1 MKPIYL
7 CTTLLFVVSLCFLF
21 NLAANGQGL
30 LTAQSQDLRAD
41 SKNGNVGLTWK
52 TASEENLLQFE
63 IEYSEDGRYYHNL
76 GLIPAR
82 NSVNGDVYQF
92 EHAVTY
98 TDSAF
103 YRLKIVDNNRRW
115 MYTTP
120 VLYHVNNRT
129 AFMIYPSV
137 ITTHVLSLFLKDPFN
152 FLEVATMSGEIILK
166 QNLSGKTGRINVPLS
181 SNLSPGTYIVKL
193 RDYNRSFIQ
202 KIVIQ

>member
-7 CTTLLFVVSLCFLF
+7 CTALLVISFCFLF
-21 NLAANGQGL
+21 NLASIAQGL
-30 LTAQSQDLRAD
+30 LNVQSQDLKAE
-41 SKNGNVGLTWK
+41 SKNGNVGLKWK

-63 IEYSEDGRYYHNL
+63 IEYSEDGRYYRNL
-76 GLIPAR
+76 GFILAR
-82 NSVNGDVYQF
+82 NSINGDFYEF

-120 VLYHVNNRT
+120 VLFHVNNTT

-137 ITTHVLSLFLKDPFN
+137 VTTHVLNLFLKDPFN
-152 FLEVATMSGEIILK
+152 FLEVVTMSGEIILK

-181 SNLSPGTYIVKL
+181 SNLSPGAYIVKL
-193 RDYNRSFIQ
+193 RDYDRSFIQ
-202 KIVIQ
+202 KIIIQ

>member
-7 CTTLLFVVSLCFLF
+7 CTALLLVIGFCFLF
-21 NLAANGQGL
+21 NLASIAQGL
-30 LTAQSQDLRAD
+30 LTVQLQDLKAE

-63 IEYSEDGRYYHNL
+63 IEYSEDGKYYRNL
-76 GLIPAR
+76 GFLPAR
-82 NSVNGDVYQF
+82 NSINGDFYQF

-115 MYTTP
+115 MYTNP
-120 VLYHVNNRT
+120 VLFHVNNST

-137 ITTHVLSLFLKDPFN
+137 VTTHVLNLFLKAPFN
-152 FLEVATMSGEIILK
+152 FLEVATMSGEIVLK
-166 QNLSGKTGRINVPLS
+166 QNLSGQAGRIDVPLS
-181 SNLSPGTYIVKL
+181 SNLSPGAYIVKL

-202 KIVIQ
+202 KIIIQ

>member
-7 CTTLLFVVSLCFLF
+7 CTALLVISFCFLF
-21 NLAANGQGL
+21 NLASIAQGL
-30 LTAQSQDLRAD
+30 LNVQSQDLKAE
-41 SKNGNVGLTWK
+41 SKNGNVGLKWK

-63 IEYSEDGRYYHNL
+63 IEYSEDGRYYRNL
-76 GLIPAR
+76 GFIPAR
-82 NSVNGDVYQF
+82 NSINGDFYEF

-120 VLYHVNNRT
+120 VLYHVNNTT

-137 ITTHVLSLFLKDPFN
+137 VTTHVLNLFLKDPFN
-152 FLEVATMSGEIILK
+152 FLEVVTMSGEIILK

-181 SNLSPGTYIVKL
+181 SNLSPGAYIVKL
-193 RDYNRSFIQ
+193 RDYDRSFIQ
-202 KIVIQ
+202 KIIIQ

>member
-7 CTTLLFVVSLCFLF
+7 CTALLVISFCFLF
-21 NLAANGQGL
+21 NLASIAQGL
-30 LTAQSQDLRAD
+30 LNVQSQDLKAE
-41 SKNGNVGLTWK
+41 SKNGNVGLKWK

-63 IEYSEDGRYYHNL
+63 IEYSEDGRYYRNL
-76 GLIPAR
+76 GFIPAR
-82 NSVNGDVYQF
+82 NSINGDFYEF

-120 VLYHVNNRT
+120 VLFHVNNTT

-137 ITTHVLSLFLKDPFN
+137 VTTHVLNLFLKDPFN
-152 FLEVATMSGEIILK
+152 FLEIVTMSGEIILK

-181 SNLSPGTYIVKL
+181 SNLSPGAYIVKL
-193 RDYNRSFIQ
+193 RDYDRSFIQ
-202 KIVIQ
+202 KIIIQ